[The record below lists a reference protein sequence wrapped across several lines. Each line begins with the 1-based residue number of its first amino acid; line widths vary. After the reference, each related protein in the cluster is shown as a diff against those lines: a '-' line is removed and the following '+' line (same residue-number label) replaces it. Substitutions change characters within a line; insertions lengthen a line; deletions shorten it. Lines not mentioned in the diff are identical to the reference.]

1 MNILQRI
8 KALWHENPI
17 LRKIAKNFGYLF
29 SSNIISSAIS
39 MLQGIFSVRLLGV
52 AGFGTLGTITV
63 FATTINKLTSFRMG
77 ELVIK
82 FVGQFHENDEKE
94 KAAAV
99 FKLASL
105 TEFVASIVAFAL
117 IWVLAPFGA
126 EFFAK
131 DASLAPWF
139 IIYGLIILANMFSE
153 SSTGLLQFF
162 DRFKNMAGVNILQ
175 SIVTLIL
182 IIVAWWLKTGLQGI
196 LIAYLVGKIIHAV
209 GLAIAAQVAA
219 VQVWGKRWWG
229 ARLKSIAPNRKEL
242 VRFAVSTNINSTLS
256 LISRDSIILWLSY
269 FSVPEQ
275 VGYFKLASA
284 LTNYIQIPMA
294 PLPQATY
301 PELARAVARKT
312 WSEFKNILKQGSQIA
327 GAYSI
332 MVAMGLLV
340 LGKFFIRIVYGAEMV
355 PSYDSLIIM
364 LLGIVFANIVFWA
377 RSALLSFGLADYATK
392 VNILVTIVSVIG
404 YILLLPSLGH
414 IGAAIMLSVANIL
427 GNSLVVQK
435 VFRMIKQAER
445 ETAFP
450 AASS

>member
-1 MNILQRI
+1 
-8 KALWHENPI
+8 
-17 LRKIAKNFGYLF
+17 
-29 SSNIISSAIS
+29 
-39 MLQGIFSVRLLGV
+39 
-52 AGFGTLGTITV
+52 
-63 FATTINKLTSFRMG
+63 
-77 ELVIK
+77 
-82 FVGQFHENDEKE
+82 
-94 KAAAV
+94 
-99 FKLASL
+99 
-105 TEFVASIVAFAL
+105 
-117 IWVLAPFGA
+117 
-126 EFFAK
+126 
-131 DASLAPWF
+131 
-139 IIYGLIILANMFSE
+139 
-153 SSTGLLQFF
+153 
-162 DRFKNMAGVNILQ
+162 
-175 SIVTLIL
+175 
-182 IIVAWWLKTGLQGI
+182 
-196 LIAYLVGKIIHAV
+196 
-209 GLAIAAQVAA
+209 LAIAAQMAA
-219 VQVWGKRWWG
+219 VQVWGKRWWR
-229 ARLKSIAPNRKEL
+229 ARFKSIYPNLKEL

-256 LISRDSIILWLSY
+256 LVSRDSIILWLSY

-312 WSEFKNILKQGSQIA
+312 WLEFKNILKQGSQIA
-327 GAYSI
+327 GAYSV

-435 VFRMIKQAER
+435 VFRMIKQAES
-445 ETAFP
+445 ESALTQV
-450 AASS
+450 S

>member
-1 MNILQRI
+1 
-8 KALWHENPI
+8 
-17 LRKIAKNFGYLF
+17 
-29 SSNIISSAIS
+29 
-39 MLQGIFSVRLLGV
+39 
-52 AGFGTLGTITV
+52 
-63 FATTINKLTSFRMG
+63 
-77 ELVIK
+77 
-82 FVGQFHENDEKE
+82 
-94 KAAAV
+94 
-99 FKLASL
+99 
-105 TEFVASIVAFAL
+105 
-117 IWVLAPFGA
+117 
-126 EFFAK
+126 
-131 DASLAPWF
+131 
-139 IIYGLIILANMFSE
+139 
-153 SSTGLLQFF
+153 
-162 DRFKNMAGVNILQ
+162 MAGVNILQ
-175 SIVTLIL
+175 SLVTLIL

-209 GLAIAAQVAA
+209 GLAIAAQMAA

-229 ARLKSIAPNRKEL
+229 AKIKAIAPNLKEL
-242 VRFAVSTNINSTLS
+242 MRFAVSTNINSTLS
-256 LISRDSIILWLSY
+256 LVSRDSIILWLSY

-312 WSEFKNILKQGSQIA
+312 WSEFINILKQGSQIA
-327 GAYSI
+327 GAYSV

-414 IGAAIMLSVANIL
+414 IGAAIMLSIANIL

-435 VFRMIKQAER
+435 VFRMIKQAES
-445 ETAFP
+445 ESALTQV
-450 AASS
+450 S